1 MDATTKATIPTIAA
15 TGSANMRYAR
25 RISGKWPR
33 NAPIIA
39 MHRIPT
45 KRLTAKEI
53 PVIPKVIMM
62 TRGKMPTRL
71 GTELSGPW
79 PVDEATGFA
88 AFAIDLAYYDLAYDL
103 ACTLQVTPLRTQIR
117 LPEVSLAE
125 SAGCATIKLWLRLP
139 QLQRGLRPR
148 WFIRPRFRAR
158 RTASVTRPP
167 AK

>member
-1 MDATTKATIPTIAA
+1 M
-15 TGSANMRYAR
+15 
-25 RISGKWPR
+25 
-33 NAPIIA
+33 A
-39 MHRIPT
+39 MHKIPT

-79 PVDEATGFA
+79 SVDGAVGFA
-88 AFAIDLAYYDLAYDL
+88 AFAIDLAYYDLAY
-103 ACTLQVTPLRTQIR
+103 TLQVTPLRTQIR
-117 LPEVSLAE
+117 RLEVSLAE

-139 QLQRGLRPR
+139 QQQRGLRPR